1 MFPQARR
8 RRLRLP
14 WRRVPPAELTTTKAG
29 SDSAGVKVALHP
41 IDFQVAAG
49 ETIAFIGPNGAGK
62 STTIKMLTGIL
73 HPSSGTAS
81 VLGLCPWQERVQL
94 SYRIG
99 TVFGQKSQ
107 LWYHLPP
114 RDTFDLMASI
124 YDLPKTEYRRRRDEL
139 VERFQLSALMDT
151 PVRRLSL
158 GERMRCEIAVSF
170 LHRPRILFLDEP
182 TIGLDVVVKQ
192 TIRELIRDLNQQE
205 GVTVFLTSHD
215 ATDVESLCRRVLV
228 INQGRLLFDG
238 PTTQLVNRFLHYK
251 EVYLQLQE
259 PGFDLAC
266 EGVEVQTLEPA
277 RIKLVVDVKRVRV
290 DQLLADILL
299 HHSVRDVSVQE
310 PSMEDIIRN
319 IYLETSPMTADVP
332 PANPSMAGGPHGAVE
347 GAS

>member
-1 MFPQARR
+1 M
-8 RRLRLP
+8 
-14 WRRVPPAELTTTKAG
+14 
-29 SDSAGVKVALHP
+29 
-41 IDFQVAAG
+41 
-49 ETIAFIGPNGAGK
+49 
-62 STTIKMLTGIL
+62 
-73 HPSSGTAS
+73 
-81 VLGLCPWQERVQL
+81 QL

-205 GVTVFLTSHD
+205 DVTVFLTSHD

-251 EVYLQLQE
+251 EVHLQLQE
-259 PGFDLAC
+259 PDFDLAC

-277 RIKLVVDVKRVRV
+277 RIKLVVEVRGRISHCRLQPVGVCRGTTGAEHFPRRHHVRV
-290 DQLLADILL
+290 LGTMVHDLRSRWAPD
-299 HHSVRDVSVQE
+299 HRRV
-310 PSMEDIIRN
+310 
-319 IYLETSPMTADVP
+319 
-332 PANPSMAGGPHGAVE
+332 
-347 GAS
+347 